1 MPNDLIT
8 LSPAYSDHAYT
19 RNPLMLN
26 ISTSEKVLFSVY
38 GQGYTAANPAYSG
51 DVDGGAPVNVS
62 ELLEAIVPP
71 MADPGN
77 SSTDL
82 LVSLETDNSVTI
94 AATTYGQGQGEDVT
108 YTFQIIAHVGGI
120 SKQNYRRL
128 LADETDIFAARFLN
142 SGCNFFLTT
151 RTADW
156 RLTVKETE
164 IYPLAFFYPAQ
175 GTLRIR
181 ELAGGRYLSINGVA
195 GSLYALNLAAV
206 RKYFYDENGVIVNA
220 FDVYVGSDYACRIA
234 IEEAPAT
241 RERCRLKFRNS
252 YGAFEL
258 VDITG
263 QAQIAP
269 TFGDDE
275 EDGSYKRYAQDLDD
289 FQLERPRIPMKEVIN
304 ISTGFKNNRE
314 LRFILDAL
322 ASDEVYLLDYTDEP
336 LRVVVTAEE
345 LSYNRKPNGPQAF
358 NLVITPADDEQN
370 ITELTTDE
378 TTGSRGRIF
387 TDEFSE
393 QFN

>member
-1 MPNDLIT
+1 MPDTVT
-8 LSPAYSDHAYT
+8 LTPVYSDHAYT
-19 RNPLMLN
+19 RNPLMLTMAYSGRV
-26 ISTSEKVLFSVY
+26 IFSVY
-38 GQGYTAANPAYSG
+38 GQGYTQAAPAYSG
-51 DVDGGAPVNVS
+51 EVKGPAVVNVA
-62 ELLEAIVPP
+62 ELLEAIVPK
-71 MADPGN
+71 MADPGG
-77 SSTDL
+77 STEM
-82 LVSLETDNSVTI
+82 LVQLETNNSVTVEAI
-94 AATTYGQGQGEDVT
+94 EPDEQGQQEDVV
-108 YTFQIIAHVGGI
+108 YSFPIIAHVGGI

-156 RLTVKETE
+156 RLVVKETE
-164 IYPLAFFYPAQ
+164 IYPLAFFYPAT
-175 GTLRIR
+175 GTLRIK

-195 GSLYALNLAAV
+195 GKLYALNIAAV
-206 RKYFYDENGVIVNA
+206 RKYFYTENDIIVNA
-220 FDVYVGSDYACRIA
+220 FDVYVDNGYACRIA

-252 YGAFEL
+252 YGAFEI
-258 VDITG
+258 VEITG

-275 EDGSYKRYAQDLDD
+275 DGGSYKRYAQDLDD
-289 FQLERPRIPMKEVIN
+289 FSLERPRVPMTEVIN

-336 LRVVVTAEE
+336 LRVVVTAEG
-345 LSYNRKPNGPQAF
+345 LGYKRKPNGPQAF
-358 NLVITPADDEQN
+358 NLVITPAVDEQN
-370 ITELTTDE
+370 ITELITDE

-393 QFN
+393 HFN

>member
-1 MPNDLIT
+1 MIT
-8 LSPAYSDHAYT
+8 LEPLYSTHAYT
-19 RNPLMLN
+19 RNPLMLKITDN
-26 ISTSEKVLFSVY
+26 GCRVPFSVY
-38 GQGYTAANPAYSG
+38 GQGYTREAPAYSG
-51 DVDGGAPVNVS
+51 EVTAPAVVNMA

-71 MADPGN
+71 MADPGR
-77 SSTDL
+77 SSNL
-82 LVSLETDNSVTI
+82 LVELETDNSVTVEAI
-94 AATTYGQGQGEDVT
+94 IPDVQGQQEDTVQ
-108 YTFQIIAHVGGI
+108 TFTVVAHRGGI

-128 LADETDIFAARFLN
+128 LAQETDIFADRFLN

-156 RLTVKETE
+156 RLVVKETE

-175 GTLRIR
+175 GTLRLR
-181 ELAGGRYLSINGVA
+181 ELSGGRYMTITGVA
-195 GSLYALNLAAV
+195 GKLYALNIAAV
-206 RKYFYDENGVIVNA
+206 RKYFYTENNIIANA

-234 IEEAPAT
+234 IEQAQAAK
-241 RERCRLKFRNS
+241 ERYRLKFRNS

-269 TFGDDE
+269 TFGNDKDG
-275 EDGSYKRYAQDLDD
+275 GSYQRYVQDLDD
-289 FQLERPRIPMKEVIN
+289 FSRERPRISMSEVIN
-304 ISTGFKNNRE
+304 ISTGFKTNRE
-314 LRFILDAL
+314 LRFLLDML

-345 LSYNRKPNGPQAF
+345 LSYYRKPNGPQAF
-358 NLVITPADDEQN
+358 DLVITPADDEQN
-370 ITELTTDE
+370 ITELITDE

-387 TDEFSE
+387 TDEFNE

>member
-26 ISTSEKVLFSVY
+26 MGGGSRVIFSVY
-38 GQGYTAANPAYSG
+38 GQGYTQDSPAYSG
-51 DVDGGAPVNVS
+51 EVTAPAVVNVA
-62 ELLEAIVPP
+62 ELLEAIVPK
-71 MADPGN
+71 MADPGG
-77 SSTDL
+77 STEM
-82 LVSLETDNSVTI
+82 LVQLETNNSVTVE
-94 AATTYGQGQGEDVT
+94 ATIPDALGPQEAVV
-108 YTFQIIAHVGGI
+108 YTFPIIAHVGGV

-128 LADETDIFAARFLN
+128 LTDETDIFAARFLN

-181 ELAGGRYLSINGVA
+181 ELVGWRYLSINGVA

-206 RKYFYDENGVIVNA
+206 RKYFYDEYDVIVNA
-220 FDVYVGSDYACRIA
+220 FDVYVASDYACRIA

-275 EDGSYKRYAQDLDD
+275 EGGSYKRYAQDLDD

-345 LSYNRKPNGPQAF
+345 LSYSRKPNGPQAF
-358 NLVITPADDEQN
+358 NLVITPADEEQN
-370 ITELTTDE
+370 ITELITDE

-387 TDEFSE
+387 TGEFSE

>member
-1 MPNDLIT
+1 MPETVTIT
-8 LSPAYSDHAYT
+8 PAYSNHAYT

-26 ISTSEKVLFSVY
+26 MGGGSRVIFSVY
-38 GQGYTAANPAYSG
+38 GQGYTQASPAYSG
-51 DVDGGAPVNVS
+51 EVKAPAVVNVA
-62 ELLEAIVPP
+62 ELLEAIVPK
-71 MADPGN
+71 MADPGG
-77 SSTDL
+77 STEM
-82 LVSLETDNSVTI
+82 LVQLETNNSVTV
-94 AATTYGQGQGEDVT
+94 AATVPDEQGQQEDEV
-108 YTFQIIAHVGGI
+108 YTFSIIAHVGGV

-128 LADETDIFAARFLN
+128 LADETDIFVARFLN
-142 SGCNFFLTT
+142 SCCNFFLTT

-275 EDGSYKRYAQDLDD
+275 EGGSYKRYAQDLDD

-304 ISTGFKNNRE
+304 VSTGFKNNRE

-345 LSYNRKPNGPQAF
+345 LSYRRKPNGPQAF
-358 NLVITPADDEQN
+358 NLVITPADEEQN
-370 ITELTTDE
+370 ITEQITDE